1 MPERNKRLLAEIE
14 RANALERRVI
24 ELIAEVTAARREER
38 VRVVREILAGTEG
51 GK

>member
-1 MPERNKRLLAEIE
+1 MPERNKRLMAEIE

-38 VRVVREILAGTEG
+38 VKIVREILTDKEG
-51 GK
+51 K

>member
-1 MPERNKRLLAEIE
+1 MERNKRLMAEIE

-38 VRVVREILAGTEG
+38 VKIVREILADEG
-51 GK
+51 RE